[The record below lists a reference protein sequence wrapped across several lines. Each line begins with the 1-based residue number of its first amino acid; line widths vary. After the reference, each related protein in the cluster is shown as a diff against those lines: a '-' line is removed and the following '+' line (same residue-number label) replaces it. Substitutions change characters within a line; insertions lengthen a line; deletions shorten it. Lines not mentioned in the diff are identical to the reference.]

1 MQNAKKSKDLKTA
14 CCKSKKAKEGLN
26 MAFQDTKPE
35 ELNFLVKK
43 ALELE
48 AIDAKIIPT
57 YKVFVEKRV
66 VLKCRGCIG
75 YGKKLTCPP
84 HVPTVD
90 EFREILK
97 EYRYALLVKFRS
109 PAIADEEIAKA
120 PYKTWLDPAE
130 PDETREKATKFWTDY
145 FDYSK
150 KMMFAMLELEK
161 AAFNEGYTFAVAFVN
176 GSCRLCE
183 KCNVEK
189 GICLHSN
196 MARIPEHAVGIN
208 MKKTAA
214 ESGMPI
220 EFPIKGQPE
229 PMSILFID

>member
-1 MQNAKKSKDLKTA
+1 M
-14 CCKSKKAKEGLN
+14 
-26 MAFQDTKPE
+26 
-35 ELNFLVKK
+35 
-43 ALELE
+43 
-48 AIDAKIIPT
+48 
-57 YKVFVEKRV
+57 
-66 VLKCRGCIG
+66 VLKCRGCVG

-84 HVPTVD
+84 YVPTVD

-97 EYRYALLVKFRS
+97 EYKYALLVKFRS
-109 PAIADEEIAKA
+109 PAVADEEIAKA
-120 PYKTWLDPAE
+120 PYKTWLDPTE
-130 PDETREKATKFWTDY
+130 SEETREKAAKFWEDY
-145 FDYSK
+145 FDHSK
-150 KMMFAMLELEK
+150 RMASAMLELEK

-189 GICLHSN
+189 GICIHSN

-214 ESGMPI
+214 EAEMPI

-229 PMSILFID
+229 PMSILLID

>member
-1 MQNAKKSKDLKTA
+1 MSLKDTTP
-14 CCKSKKAKEGLN
+14 KEL
-26 MAFQDTKPE
+26 D
-35 ELNFLVKK
+35 FLVKK

-57 YKVFVEKRV
+57 YKIFVEKRV
-66 VLKCRGCIG
+66 ILKCRGCLG

-84 HVPTVD
+84 HIPTVN

-97 EYRYALLVKFRS
+97 EYRYALLVKFIS

-120 PYKTWLDPAE
+120 PYRTRLDPTMPE
-130 PDETREKATKFWTDY
+130 ETREKAAKFWADCYDHSDKITL
-145 FDYSK
+145 S
-150 KMMFAMLELEK
+150 MLELEK
-161 AAFNEGYTFAVAFVN
+161 TAFNEGYTFAVAFVN
-176 GSCRLCE
+176 GACRLCE

-196 MARIPEHAVGIN
+196 MARIPEHGVGIN

-214 ESGMPI
+214 ESEMPI
-220 EFPIKGQPE
+220 VFPIKGQPE
-229 PMSILFID
+229 PMAILLID

>member
-1 MQNAKKSKDLKTA
+1 MEGKNFSSK
-14 CCKSKKAKEGLN
+14 E
-26 MAFQDTKPE
+26 TKPE
-35 ELNFLVKK
+35 EFDFLLKR

-48 AIDAKIIPT
+48 AINAKIIPT

-84 HVPTVD
+84 YVPTVD

-97 EYRYALLVKFRS
+97 EYKYALLVKFRS
-109 PAIADEEIAKA
+109 PAVADEEVAKA

-130 PDETREKATKFWTDY
+130 PEETREKAAKFWSDY

-150 KMMFAMLELEK
+150 KMASAMLELEK

-176 GSCRLCE
+176 GS
-183 KCNVEK
+183 
-189 GICLHSN
+189 
-196 MARIPEHAVGIN
+196 
-208 MKKTAA
+208 
-214 ESGMPI
+214 
-220 EFPIKGQPE
+220 
-229 PMSILFID
+229 

>member
-1 MQNAKKSKDLKTA
+1 
-14 CCKSKKAKEGLN
+14 
-26 MAFQDTKPE
+26 MAFRDTKPE

-48 AIDAKIIPT
+48 AIEAKIIPT

-109 PAIADEEIAKA
+109 PAVADEEIAKA
-120 PYKTWLDPAE
+120 PYRTWLDPAG
-130 PDETREKATKFWTDY
+130 P
-145 FDYSK
+145 
-150 KMMFAMLELEK
+150 
-161 AAFNEGYTFAVAFVN
+161 
-176 GSCRLCE
+176 
-183 KCNVEK
+183 
-189 GICLHSN
+189 
-196 MARIPEHAVGIN
+196 
-208 MKKTAA
+208 
-214 ESGMPI
+214 
-220 EFPIKGQPE
+220 
-229 PMSILFID
+229 

>member
-1 MQNAKKSKDLKTA
+1 MIVPLK
-14 CCKSKKAKEGLN
+14 
-26 MAFQDTKPE
+26 DTKPE
-35 ELNFLVKK
+35 ELAFLVTK

-90 EFREILK
+90 DFREILK

-109 PAIADEEIAKA
+109 PAVADEEIAKA
-120 PYKTWLDPAE
+120 PYKTWLDPTE
-130 PDETREKATKFWTDY
+130 PEETREKAAKFWSDY

-161 AAFNEGYTFAVAFVN
+161 TAFNEGFTFAVAFVN

-214 ESGMPI
+214 ESDMPLQ
-220 EFPIKGQPE
+220 FPIKGQPE
-229 PMSILFID
+229 PMSILLID

>member
-1 MQNAKKSKDLKTA
+1 MS
-14 CCKSKKAKEGLN
+14 
-26 MAFQDTKPE
+26 FRDTNLE
-35 ELNFLVKK
+35 EFDFLIKK
-43 ALELE
+43 ALELD

-66 VLKCRGCIG
+66 VLKCRGCVG

-97 EYRYALLVKFRS
+97 EYKYALLVKFRS
-109 PAIADEEIAKA
+109 PAVADEEIAKA
-120 PYKTWLDPAE
+120 PYKTWLDLSEPEGTRVKAE
-130 PDETREKATKFWTDY
+130 KFWRDY

-150 KMMFAMLELEK
+150 KIMFSMLELEK

-196 MARIPEHAVGIN
+196 IARIPEHAVGIN

-214 ESGMPI
+214 ESEMPI
-220 EFPIKGQPE
+220 VFPIKGQPE
-229 PMSILFID
+229 PMSILLID

>member
-1 MQNAKKSKDLKTA
+1 MPFDNIYSEK
-14 CCKSKKAKEGLN
+14 
-26 MAFQDTKPE
+26 F
-35 ELNFLVKK
+35 NFLIEK
-43 ALELE
+43 ARELE
-48 AIDAKIIPT
+48 AIDTKIIPT
-57 YKVFVEKRV
+57 EKVFVEKRV

-84 HVPTVD
+84 YVPTVD

-97 EYRYALLVKFRS
+97 EYKYALLVKFRS
-109 PAIADEEIAKA
+109 PAVADEEIAKA

-130 PDETREKATKFWTDY
+130 SEETRAKAAKFWTDY

-150 KMMFAMLELEK
+150 KMLLSMLELEK
-161 AAFNEGYTFAVAFVN
+161 AAFNEGYTFSVAFVN

-208 MKKTAA
+208 MKKTASEA
-214 ESGMPI
+214 GMPI
-220 EFPIKGQPE
+220 FFPIKGQPE
-229 PMSILFID
+229 PMSILLID